1 MEFPRSKEIGRVF
14 IIFCMVL
21 LSNIHCRGAT
31 RVLSKEWELRG
42 ELVFQSLQRG
52 PVAPSRA
59 SRCTNVPGAP
69 SSGGGGC
76 PPLGEMNVAGHRN
89 PAPIASFP
97 GVVGRFGIASS
108 LNDGRR

>member
-14 IIFCMVL
+14 IIFSMVL
-21 LSNIHCRGAT
+21 LSNIHCREAT

-52 PVAPSRA
+52 PVAPSGP
-59 SRCTNVPGAP
+59 SGCTNVPGGS

-76 PPLGEMNVAGHRN
+76 PALGEMNVAGHRN
-89 PAPIASFP
+89 PAPIAAFP
-97 GVVGRFGIASS
+97 DVVGRFGIASG